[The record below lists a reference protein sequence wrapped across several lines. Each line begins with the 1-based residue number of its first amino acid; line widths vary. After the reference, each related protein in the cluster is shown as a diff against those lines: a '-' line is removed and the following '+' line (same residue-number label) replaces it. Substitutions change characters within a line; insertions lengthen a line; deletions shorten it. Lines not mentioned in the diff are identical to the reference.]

1 MSKYCTNEVIRLS
14 VNFDKMVSYAEKV
27 MQDLAKIYPELTNL
41 SSLASLELKQYLMLS
56 YINGA
61 LETAET
67 RDLASFIDNYI
78 QRIKE
83 ATNDEQLKH
92 NLL

>member
-1 MSKYCTNEVIRLS
+1 MSKRYTNEEIRLS
-14 VNFDKMVSYAEKV
+14 VIFYKMVSYVEKV
-27 MQDLAKIYPELTNL
+27 MQDLAKMYPELTNL
-41 SSLASLELKQYLMLS
+41 SGFTSLELKRYMMLS

-67 RDLASFIDNYI
+67 RDLESFIVNYI

-83 ATNDEQLKH
+83 ANNDEQLKH